1 MVAGLWQPSEGGD
14 RPKYNTNFDDDE
26 VSSIPPGSTILYL
39 VYATQNAGDGLSNA
53 GVSNCLS
60 SNDHKAI
67 FDAATAC
74 VYEEAYQAASAH
86 CEYEWWSQSL
96 HDLVPDYYA
105 FSSTASDT
113 SGDGATNFATRFGAS
128 WDQFIKHPCVADST
142 VEGQV
147 GCDAA
152 NAGGNVIF
160 DGGSDMYDI
169 GNLLMTSEMDQNP
182 YNQNPYGGGA
192 TPADGCD
199 LGAITYESNFV
210 PIETTCFGPG
220 GFYEMSEMEGVW
232 MFFSKNFFTDKPV
245 CTSIHM

>member
-1 MVAGLWQPSEGGD
+1 MFGD
-14 RPKYNTNFDDDE
+14 
-26 VSSIPPGSTILYL
+26 SW
-39 VYATQNAGDGLSNA
+39 GDYIN
-53 GVSNCLS
+53 
-60 SNDHKAI
+60 
-67 FDAATAC
+67 
-74 VYEEAYQAASAH
+74 
-86 CEYEWWSQSL
+86 
-96 HDLVPDYYA
+96 
-105 FSSTASDT
+105 
-113 SGDGATNFATRFGAS
+113 
-128 WDQFIKHPCVADST
+128 HPCVVDST

-147 GCDAA
+147 VCDAA

-199 LGAITYESNFV
+199 LGAITYESDFV